1 VTAKIPEGCILLA
14 RKTMGSEIWNKKP
27 AWWFKVWC
35 YILLKVNH
43 KDNAYFKRGENFF
56 NTNQIYRDCNLVVDG
71 IKPVSVRNVTEWF
84 KLHGQITARNTT
96 RGVIITLCNY
106 EDYQNINNYKYSS
119 KTQQETQPKTQGK
132 HRENTTINNNVKNE
146 KNKDSK
152 ALESPHLINQAFKE
166 AWDGWLEMR
175 TKIKA
180 PNTHRALQLTLK
192 ELNKY
197 KVEIAIAMVE
207 QSTMRGWR
215 GVFPLKNGTVKKHYP
230 WNDLK

>member
-1 VTAKIPEGCILLA
+1 MKTAKIQGGYYIKARCIQD
-14 RKTMGSEIWNKKP
+14 SEIASAPPHVREIWD
-27 AWWFKVWC
+27 W
-35 YILLKVNH
+35 LLKECNH
-43 KDNAYFKRGENFF
+43 SDRKSSGRIIKRGQCVRTYNDIREGLKWKKGWC
-56 NTNQIYRDCNLVVDG
+56 IMRYSKDDCETAMKMLRKHTR
-71 IKPVSVRNVTEWF
+71 ITTE
-84 KLHGQITARNTT
+84 KTT
-96 RGVIITLCNY
+96 RGLVITIINY
-106 EDYQNINNYKYSS
+106 EFYQNPQNYENHKRTTRITTDSPHY
-119 KTQQETQPKTQGK
+119 KQECK
-132 HRENTTINNNVKNE
+132 EE

-152 ALESPHLINQAFKE
+152 ALESPHLINQSFEE